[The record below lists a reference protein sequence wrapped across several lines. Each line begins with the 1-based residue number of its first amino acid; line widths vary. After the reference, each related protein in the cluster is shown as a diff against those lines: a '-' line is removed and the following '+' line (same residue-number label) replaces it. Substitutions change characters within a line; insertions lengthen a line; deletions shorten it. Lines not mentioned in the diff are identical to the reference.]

1 MSPPPS
7 ATDGLQK
14 QRKDEWKLEQGMA
27 LTSEQSIRDQTNPDA
42 QTYFETVFIKN
53 EKPGE
58 DPNVLFAEEYPG
70 KWKGYIEWQ
79 NYPEKRAKA
88 AEILARHKFPPPPEF
103 QLASLI
109 RGFPFPR

>member
-1 MSPPPS
+1 
-7 ATDGLQK
+7 
-14 QRKDEWKLEQGMA
+14 MA
-27 LTSEQSIRDQTNPDA
+27 LTSEQSIRDQTNLDA
-42 QTYFETVFIKN
+42 QTISETAFIRN

-79 NYPEKRAKA
+79 NCPEKRAKA

-103 QLASLI
+103 QSVSSYTASYSSERDTDNI
-109 RGFPFPR
+109 KAWSNSG